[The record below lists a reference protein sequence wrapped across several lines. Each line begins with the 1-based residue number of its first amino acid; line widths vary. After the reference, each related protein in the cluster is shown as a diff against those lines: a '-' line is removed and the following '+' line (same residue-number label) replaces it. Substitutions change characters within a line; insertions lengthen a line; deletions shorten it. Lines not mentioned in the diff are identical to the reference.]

1 MSESAG
7 LFRPGSKLP
16 VYTEERCSI
25 VELLNT
31 DRCEGVSL
39 AECRVVAGETT
50 QLHSLQIAERYVV
63 RQGTGV
69 MELSGNDTFAIGA
82 GDCVLIPA
90 GCAQRVRNTG
100 TEDLLFLCVCTPR
113 FSPRHYTV
121 LEHSDTPG
129 LAAS

>member
-7 LFRPGSKLP
+7 LFRPASTSP
-16 VYTEERCSI
+16 VYTEERCS
-25 VELLNT
+25 VTELLNT
-31 DRCEGVSL
+31 DRCEEVSL

-63 RQGTGV
+63 QQGTGL
-69 MELSGNDTFAIGA
+69 MELAGTDTFSIGP

-113 FSPRHYTV
+113 FSPQHYTI
-121 LEHSDTPG
+121 LEDPETPG
-129 LAAS
+129 VGAL

>member
-7 LFRPGSKLP
+7 LFRPASTLP

-31 DRCEGVSL
+31 ERCEEVSL

-50 QLHSLQIAERYVV
+50 QLHALQIAERYVIQ
-63 RQGTGV
+63 QGRGI
-69 MELSGNDTFAIGA
+69 MELARNDTFAIGA

-100 TEDLLFLCVCTPR
+100 TEDLVFLCVCTPR
-113 FSPRHYTV
+113 FSPQYYTV
-121 LEHSDTPG
+121 LEHNDTPG
-129 LAAS
+129 IATS